1 MKKEG
6 EKKKRGYPDL
16 YRNTTQTKIKK
27 EKALKQWSG
36 QTQDKSIKQ
45 MSMLAALLRAQNS
58 EKSTTIK
65 SGERGKRRTVRR
77 ARHDTDTIISKS
89 EELTLKKQIVRARKI
104 DTNIHIAHKEEYFS
118 AHTKKGKRE
127 KSTFKLDVHC

>member
-1 MKKEG
+1 
-6 EKKKRGYPDL
+6 
-16 YRNTTQTKIKK
+16 
-27 EKALKQWSG
+27 
-36 QTQDKSIKQ
+36 
-45 MSMLAALLRAQNS
+45 MLAALLRAQNS

-127 KSTFKLDVHC
+127 KSTFKLDVHCKPRLHFDAIF